1 MTKLPLFLLS
11 IAFVFHST
19 QSFSQSDSFKQIYY
33 SYEVMASHIGGIV
46 AVYETCV
53 NDKRQTTDI
62 RNALRTEFKNWGQ
75 RHSYADQIR
84 NNIYKNLSD
93 TVGTTEAKKYI
104 ENFANR
110 LESELDD
117 LKKLYQKNYHNC
129 PQLLLLLSR
138 RQAEFHV
145 LHKKHYQILVS
156 SLN

>member
-1 MTKLPLFLLS
+1 MTKPTFLFFS
-11 IAFVFHST
+11 IALGLNST
-19 QSFSQSDSFKQIYY
+19 QSLSQSYSFKQVYD
-33 SYEVMASHIGGIV
+33 SYEVMASHIGGTI

-75 RHSYADQIR
+75 RHSYADQIK
-84 NNIYKNLSD
+84 NSVYKNLSD
-93 TVGTTEAKKYI
+93 TLGPSEAKKVI
-104 ENFANR
+104 ENFVNR

-117 LKKLYQKNYHNC
+117 LKKMYQKNYHNC
-129 PQLLLLLSR
+129 PQFLLLLSR

-145 LHKKHYQILVS
+145 LQKKHYQILVS